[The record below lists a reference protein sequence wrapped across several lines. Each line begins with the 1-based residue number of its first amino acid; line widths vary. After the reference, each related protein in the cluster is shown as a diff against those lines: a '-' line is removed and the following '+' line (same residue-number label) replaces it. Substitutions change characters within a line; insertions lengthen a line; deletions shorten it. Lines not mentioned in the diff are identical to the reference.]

1 MPMCFASNR
10 KIRKSVTC
18 SSSSPKVLMW
28 RPRSS
33 QWRWLLSSLDLREL
47 EAEDEAE
54 DEAEEVTD
62 MMTRY
67 N

>member
-10 KIRKSVTC
+10 KIREGVTC

-54 DEAEEVTD
+54 EVTD